1 MSWAY
6 LMLAIAFELAGTTAM
21 KLSEGLTR
29 LVPSL
34 VLFAAYGVA
43 FVLLALAL
51 KRIDLGIAYAIWSG
65 LGTAVAAGIGILWFG
80 EPATALKM
88 ASLVLIVAG
97 VAGLNLAGGAH

>member
-43 FVLLALAL
+43 FLLLALAL
-51 KRIDLGIAYAIWSG
+51 KRIELGIAYAIWSG
-65 LGTAVAAGIGILWFG
+65 LGTAVAAAIGIIWFG

-97 VAGLNLAGGAH
+97 VAGLNLAGAH